1 MDQIRLIKIRQH
13 FEAPTVRDLAQE
25 VRDKVGHLLQ
35 RYQLDPGSRVAIT
48 AGSRGISDAVEV
60 YRTTV
65 ELLKEEGHEPFLF
78 SSMGSHGRGTGE
90 GQRDL
95 LRSLGVTEEK
105 IRAPV
110 ICSTEV
116 VQLPKTEK
124 PPAGLPV
131 YTSKEAAEADGILAI
146 N

>member
-1 MDQIRLIKIRQH
+1 MDEIRLVKIRQH

-48 AGSRGISDAVEV
+48 AGSRGISDAVAV
-60 YRTTV
+60 YRAAV

-78 SSMGSHGRGTGE
+78 GSMGSHGRGTGD

-105 IRAPV
+105 VGAPV
-110 ICSTEV
+110 VCSAEV
-116 VQLPKTEK
+116 VQLGETKRPL
-124 PPAGLPV
+124 AGLPI
-131 YTSKEAAEADGILAI
+131 YASKEA
-146 N
+146 